1 MLVKILN
8 IFRPSPNSLPRLR
21 FTPGKF
27 SSQNRFLPDLPS
39 AIGLRLSIP
48 DKIQSIGPVHPSRYL
63 RPGNILRENHEL
75 PAPDRKKGK
84 SWADFIAARKDVL
97 VGCDFFTKEVWTL
110 GGLVTYYV
118 LFFMH
123 VATRKVY
130 IAGFTKNPNEQW
142 MKQIARNVTM
152 NAVGF
157 LDGMKYLICDRDGKF
172 APTFRNLI
180 ESAGI
185 EILRLPAQKPQPQ
198 RLRGK
203 IRAVD
208 QGRVPRPVD
217 PLRRSL
223 VAAGTRSVHRAFSPR
238 APASGEGKCH
248 PFSGQNDNYRFR
260 SSARRAG
267 SMQAAPRRPAEVLSP
282 RRGVNTINNF
292 DNPTSPRRQST
303 RGSGTFVQIV
313 KEQTTFLTSIVRN
326 LSGVREAQPINLTI
340 RGTVPHRSNYLTK
353 RHLRSSQCESR
364 VSKYNTSA
372 SNGTKIIK
380 NDTPV
385 AFEIKRAQKN
395 VSKRMVDQKIS
406 SKTFI

>member
-84 SWADFIAARKDVL
+84 SWADFIAAHKDVL

-172 APTFRNLI
+172 APSFRNLI

-185 EILRLPAQKPQPQ
+185 EILRLP
-198 RLRGK
+198 
-203 IRAVD
+203 
-208 QGRVPRPVD
+208 PRSPNLNAFAERFVRSIKEECLD
-217 PLRRSL
+217 PLILFGEASL
-223 VAAGTRSVHRAFSPR
+223 QRALDQYIQHYHHERPHQ
-238 APASGEGKCH
+238 GKENVILF
-248 PFSGQNDNYRFR
+248 PNSEADNN
-260 SSARRAG
+260 SNPSRAG
-267 SMQAAPRRPAEVLSP
+267 PVLCNRRLGGLLKFYYRKAA
-282 RRGVNTINNF
+282 
-292 DNPTSPRRQST
+292 
-303 RGSGTFVQIV
+303 
-313 KEQTTFLTSIVRN
+313 
-326 LSGVREAQPINLTI
+326 
-340 RGTVPHRSNYLTK
+340 
-353 RHLRSSQCESR
+353 
-364 VSKYNTSA
+364 
-372 SNGTKIIK
+372 
-380 NDTPV
+380 
-385 AFEIKRAQKN
+385 
-395 VSKRMVDQKIS
+395 
-406 SKTFI
+406 